1 LAALLPHRGTAID
14 ADEIRNGA
22 EGLLR
27 AGKKET
33 AMTVMKEFMESASRE
48 TGDTNVVTL
57 LTTAVI
63 AMAAV
68 VMATASF
75 AIV

>member
-1 LAALLPHRGTAID
+1 
-14 ADEIRNGA
+14 
-22 EGLLR
+22 
-27 AGKKET
+27 
-33 AMTVMKEFMESASRE
+33 MTVMKEFIESASRE

-63 AMAAV
+63 AMAAI
-68 VMATASF
+68 VMAAASF